1 MQYNLVF
8 PFTPLLPLLCCY
20 EQSENM
26 YNAVQ
31 HYTFFKPVQPI
42 QEDVYCVW
50 FVVPQASRLLG
61 FWPNLENNHLESLKR
76 TRLFCLEEGVLLVC
90 TITYLL
96 LMNQWSTKC
105 YP

>member
-1 MQYNLVF
+1 
-8 PFTPLLPLLCCY
+8 
-20 EQSENM
+20 M

-76 TRLFCLEEGVLLVC
+76 TRLFCLEEGGFASLYNNLSPAHEPVEHQVLSLSGSQY
-90 TITYLL
+90 YL
-96 LMNQWSTKC
+96 QKV
-105 YP
+105 